1 MSNLYSWIY
10 VDYENNIWK
19 FSQNNNNELSY
30 KIMYGAGKWTKES
43 MIDKDVLGFTVYV
56 EEDGKIHAVYS
67 CTNGQIKYCTL
78 KDSQWIGRILYLMD
92 SSKYEIRNLKV
103 NIIGDEMH
111 LFYLLIEINA
121 SNRGVLIHSI
131 WNGKETKT
139 TKLLDITLI
148 PDVKDNYTVNVDKE
162 SNIDV
167 LFITDEEN
175 EITLNY
181 CRYRNRR
188 WTLVKRLYCIQGN
201 DIGFEMLNDQQNIHI
216 LNKYKEGSSYY
227 LDHVR
232 EEMNGEIQ
240 KFRVHESRL
249 ELTEPIL
256 FKSNDKL
263 YSCWLEANRIYY
275 SVFDG
280 ENWSGPT
287 YYDRGNEYKVK
298 RYHFYIVCDK
308 EAPINEREIYGTGDI
323 DLDLLFPSE
332 FATEGKELRKDEEN
346 QGDGIQHYA
355 NQVEVPQKVEVL
367 QNIKLRV
374 YRERSE
380 NKQLKAEIDGLSAQV
395 QKMQSLIDIQ
405 KEKISKILEQ
415 KQNTEENCDMFIEL
429 QQKMQKKLDYV
440 NRRLV
445 EEKNHKIN
453 MESKLKECEEESAA
467 LRQQLEKITEERN
480 KLKKDLESEKGKS
493 IVERFLKG

>member
-19 FSQNNNNELSY
+19 FSQNNNNELCY

-43 MIDKDVLGFTVYV
+43 MIDKDVLGFAVTI
-56 EEDGKIHAVYS
+56 EEDGKIHAVYT

-78 KDSQWIGRILYLMD
+78 KDNQWIGRILYLMD
-92 SSKYEIRNLKV
+92 SSKYEISNLKV

-111 LFYLLIEINA
+111 LFYLLIEIDA

-148 PDVKDNYTVNVDKE
+148 PDVNDNYTVNVDKE

-175 EITLNY
+175 DITLNY

-188 WTLVKRLYCIQGN
+188 WTLVNRLYSIQGS
-201 DIGFEMLNDQQNIHI
+201 DIGFEMLNDQQNMHI
-216 LNKYKEGSSYY
+216 LNKYKEDTSYY

-232 EEMNGEIQ
+232 EEMNGDIQ
-240 KFRVHESRL
+240 KFRVHESRQ
-249 ELTEPIL
+249 ELAEPIL
-256 FKSNDKL
+256 FKSNGKL
-263 YSCWLEANRIYY
+263 YTCWLEANRIYY

-280 ENWSGPT
+280 ENWSSPI
-287 YYDRGNEYKVK
+287 YFDRGNEYKVR
-298 RYHFYIVCDK
+298 RYHFFIVCNK

-323 DLDLLFPSE
+323 DLDILFPSE
-332 FATEGKELRKDEEN
+332 FATEGERLRKDEVN
-346 QGDGIQHYA
+346 QGDGIQHYG
-355 NQVEVPQKVEVL
+355 NQVELPQKVEAI
-367 QNIKLRV
+367 QNIKLRL

-380 NKQLKAEIDGLSAQV
+380 NKQLKAEIDRLNAQL
-395 QKMQSLIDIQ
+395 QKQQSLIDMQ
-405 KEKISKILEQ
+405 KEKISKVLEQ

-445 EEKNHKIN
+445 EEKNR
-453 MESKLKECEEESAA
+453 SKECEAESAA
-467 LRQQLEKITEERN
+467 LRQQVEKITEERN
-480 KLKKDLESEKGKS
+480 KLKIDLESEKNKS

>member
-19 FSQNNNNELSY
+19 FSQNNNNELCY

-43 MIDKDVLGFTVYV
+43 MIDKDVLGFAVTV
-56 EEDGKIHAVYS
+56 EEDGKIHAVYN

-78 KDSQWIGRILYLMD
+78 KDNQWIGRILYLMD
-92 SSKYEIRNLKV
+92 SSKYEISNLKV
-103 NIIGDEMH
+103 SIIGGEMH
-111 LFYLLIEINA
+111 LFYLLIEIDA
-121 SNRGVLIHSI
+121 SDRGVLIHSI

-148 PDVKDNYTVNVDKE
+148 PDVNDNYTVNVDDE

-175 EITLNY
+175 DITLNY
-181 CRYRNRR
+181 CRYRNHR
-188 WTLVKRLYCIQGN
+188 WTLVKRLYCIQGS

-216 LNKYKEGSSYY
+216 LNKYKENSSYY

-232 EEMNGEIQ
+232 EEINGDIQ
-240 KFRVHESRL
+240 KFQVHESRQ

-263 YSCWLEANRIYY
+263 YTCWLEANRIYY

-280 ENWSGPT
+280 ENWSSPI
-287 YYDRGNEYKVK
+287 YFDRGNEYKVR

-308 EAPINEREIYGTGDI
+308 EAPIYEREIYGTGDI
-323 DLDLLFPSE
+323 DLDMLFPSE
-332 FATEGKELRKDEEN
+332 FATEGKKILKDEAN
-346 QGDGIQHYA
+346 QGDRIQHYA
-355 NQVEVPQKVEVL
+355 NQVEVPQKVEAL
-367 QNIKLRV
+367 QNIKLRL

-380 NKQLKAEIDGLSAQV
+380 NKQLKTEIDGLSV
-395 QKMQSLIDIQ
+395 QLQKQQSLIDSQ

-445 EEKNHKIN
+445 EEKN
-453 MESKLKECEEESAA
+453 KLKECETESSA
-467 LRQQLEKITEERN
+467 LKQQVEKITEERN
-480 KLKKDLESEKGKS
+480 KLKIDLESEKNKS